1 MIKCVEC
8 GKVIAGGGPRY
19 STPIGSFCQECW
31 SGKDQKFKDDM
42 LKRTLYM
49 LKRTLYELGVTGEN
63 LLNKIKYEK

>member
-1 MIKCVEC
+1 
-8 GKVIAGGGPRY
+8 
-19 STPIGSFCQECW
+19 
-31 SGKDQKFKDDM
+31 M